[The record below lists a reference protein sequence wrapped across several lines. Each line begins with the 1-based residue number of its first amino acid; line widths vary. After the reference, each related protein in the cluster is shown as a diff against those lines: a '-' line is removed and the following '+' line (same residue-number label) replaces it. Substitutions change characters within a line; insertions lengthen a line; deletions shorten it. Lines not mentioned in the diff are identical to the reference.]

1 MSDLNHYPPTPQRQ
15 RPSVFWPIVLIL
27 GGIVLLLSNLG
38 YLPEPSW
45 ELAARLWP
53 VIFIALGIDLVVGR
67 RSIAGAIIST
77 ILILA
82 LAAGVLGLIFF
93 ARHIPALAE
102 LAREPV
108 LESHTISHPVVGI
121 EQAELRLDWSS
132 QSGVLE
138 ALDDSEQLL
147 EGEITTYDTLDFT
160 VDRLEDTAQ
169 VRINT
174 RETTPIFNIRS
185 ISTFG
190 SVPWEIALNSGVTWD
205 LNLDGG
211 SGNLEL
217 DLSELDLEALEL
229 DGGSGAIALNLP
241 ATGSFE
247 GRIDGGSGAIT
258 VTVPDDVG
266 VRIVLD
272 NGSGAFQPATRFTR
286 VEGNDNET
294 VWESEDYENAETQIL
309 LWIDQGSGA
318 IRVK

>member
-1 MSDLNHYPPTPQRQ
+1 MSDLNHYAPTPQRQ

-53 VIFIALGIDLVVGR
+53 VILIALGIDLVVGR
-67 RSIAGAIIST
+67 RSVAGAIISA

-108 LESHTISHPVVGI
+108 LERHTISHPVAGI
-121 EQAELRLDWSS
+121 EQASLRLNWSS

-147 EGEITTYDTLDFT
+147 EGEVTTYGTLDFT
-160 VDRLEDTAQ
+160 VDRLEDTAR
-169 VRINT
+169 VHLNT
-174 RETTPIFNIRS
+174 RETTPIFNVRS

-190 SVPWEIALNSGVTWD
+190 SDPWEVALNSGVTWD

-211 SGNLEL
+211 SGHLEL
-217 DLSELDLEALEL
+217 DLSELDLKALEL
-229 DGGSGAIALNLP
+229 DGGSGAITLTLP

-258 VTVPDDVG
+258 VTMPENVG

-272 NGSGAFQPATRFTR
+272 TGSGAFKPAARFTQ
-286 VEGNDNET
+286 VESNDNET
-294 VWESEDYENAETQIL
+294 VWESEGYENAETQIL
-309 LWIDQGSGA
+309 LRIDQGSGA
-318 IRVK
+318 IRVE